1 MPYFYPT
8 DIYYLILV
16 VPALLVALFAD
27 IKVKSAFSKY
37 SKIPAKAGYTAREVA
52 RFILDSNGLQD
63 VQIERIGGN
72 LTDHY
77 DPRSNTVRLS
87 DNVYARTSVA
97 SLGIAAHE
105 VGHAIQHSKNYTP
118 IKVRNA
124 LVPVTQI
131 ASYAAIP
138 LALIGLI
145 FGNILLKVGII
156 LFAVTVLFQLVTLPV
171 EFNASSRAME
181 TLKSNGFMEND
192 DLAGTKKVLSAAA
205 FTYVAAALVAL
216 MNLLRLIL
224 LARDRRD

>member
-87 DNVYARTSVA
+87 DNVYASTSVA

>member
-16 VPALLVALFAD
+16 VPALLAALFAD
-27 IKVKSAFSKY
+27 IMVKSTFSKY
-37 SKIPAKAGYTAREVA
+37 AKIPAKAGYTAREVA
-52 RFILDSNGLQD
+52 RFILDNNGLQD

-77 DPRSNTVRLS
+77 DPRSNTIRLS
-87 DNVYARTSVA
+87 DNVYASTSVA
-97 SLGIAAHE
+97 SLGVAAHE

-124 LVPVTQI
+124 LVPATQF

-145 FGNILLKVGII
+145 FGNILLKIGII

-171 EFNASSRAME
+171 EFNASSRALE
-181 TLKSNGFMEND
+181 TLRSNGFMEAE

-205 FTYVAAALVAL
+205 LTYVAAALVAL

-224 LARDRRD
+224 IARDRRD

>member
-77 DPRSNTVRLS
+77 DPRSNTCLLYTSPSSGQYTSR
-87 DNVYARTSVA
+87 RTF
-97 SLGIAAHE
+97 
-105 VGHAIQHSKNYTP
+105 
-118 IKVRNA
+118 
-124 LVPVTQI
+124 
-131 ASYAAIP
+131 P
-138 LALIGLI
+138 L
-145 FGNILLKVGII
+145 F
-156 LFAVTVLFQLVTLPV
+156 
-171 EFNASSRAME
+171 
-181 TLKSNGFMEND
+181 
-192 DLAGTKKVLSAAA
+192 
-205 FTYVAAALVAL
+205 
-216 MNLLRLIL
+216 
-224 LARDRRD
+224 

>member
-87 DNVYARTSVA
+87 DNVYASTSVA

-118 IKVRNA
+118 IKARNA

>member
-87 DNVYARTSVA
+87 DNVYASTSVA
-97 SLGIAAHE
+97 TLGIAAHE

>member
-63 VQIERIGGN
+63 VQIDRIGGN

-87 DNVYARTSVA
+87 DNVYASTSVA

>member
-1 MPYFYPT
+1 M
-8 DIYYLILV
+8 

-87 DNVYARTSVA
+87 DNVYASTSVA

>member
-1 MPYFYPT
+1 M
-8 DIYYLILV
+8 
-16 VPALLVALFAD
+16 
-27 IKVKSAFSKY
+27 
-37 SKIPAKAGYTAREVA
+37 
-52 RFILDSNGLQD
+52 
-63 VQIERIGGN
+63 
-72 LTDHY
+72 
-77 DPRSNTVRLS
+77 
-87 DNVYARTSVA
+87 YASTSVA

>member
-27 IKVKSAFSKY
+27 IKVKSTFSKY

-63 VQIERIGGN
+63 VRTEQIGGS

-77 DPRSNTVRLS
+77 DPRSNVIRLS
-87 DNVYARTSVA
+87 GSVCNSTSVA
-97 SLGIAAHE
+97 SLGVAAHE
-105 VGHAIQHSKNYTP
+105 VGHAIQHSKDYTP

-124 LVPVTQI
+124 LVPVTQF

-145 FGNILLKVGII
+145 FGNILLKVGIL

-171 EFNASSRAME
+171 EFNASSRALE
-181 TLKSNGFMEND
+181 TLKSNGFMEEE
-192 DLAGTKKVLSAAA
+192 DLCATKKVLSAAA
-205 FTYVAAALVAL
+205 FTYVAATLVAL

>member
-87 DNVYARTSVA
+87 DNVYASISVA

>member
-87 DNVYARTSVA
+87 DNVYASTSVA

-192 DLAGTKKVLSAAA
+192 DLAGTKKVLSDAA

>member
-16 VPALLVALFAD
+16 VPALLIALVAD
-27 IKVKSAFSKY
+27 IMVKSAFAKY

-63 VQIERIGGN
+63 VRIERVSGN

-87 DNVYARTSVA
+87 DSVYENTSVA
-97 SLGIAAHE
+97 ALGVAAHE
-105 VGHAIQHSKNYTP
+105 VGHAIQHSENYMP

-124 LVPVTQI
+124 LVPATQF

-138 LALIGLI
+138 LALLGLI
-145 FGNILLKVGII
+145 FGNILLKIGII
-156 LFAVTVLFQLVTLPV
+156 LFAVTVLFQVVTLPV
-171 EFNASSRAME
+171 EFNASSRALN
-181 TLKSNGFMEND
+181 TLKSNGFMEQE
-192 DLAGTKKVLSAAA
+192 DLAGTRKVLRAAA
-205 FTYVAAALVAL
+205 LTYVAAALVAV